1 MAHSKSA
8 LKRARQSIKRR
19 EINRARRT
27 LARNSVRQLREA
39 VDGGKTDEVPVALS
53 AAYSA
58 LDTAAKNG
66 AIHTRRADRTKRRLA
81 ALATRDAV
89 AS

>member
-8 LKRARQSIKRR
+8 LKRVRQSLKRR
-19 EINRARRT
+19 DRNRARRS
-27 LARNSVRQLREA
+27 LARNSVRELREA
-39 VDGGKTDEVPVALS
+39 VDGGKTDEVPAALS

-58 LDTAAKNG
+58 LDTAAKQS
-66 AIHTRRADRTKRRLA
+66 AIPTRRADRTKRRLA
-81 ALATRDAV
+81 SLAARSGA